1 MRFSEIAGETGI
13 FVDGDWIEKKDQD
26 AKGAVRLI
34 QLADVGPGEFRD
46 KSDRHIT
53 VEKADELHCTFLR
66 KGDILIARL
75 GDPLCKACVFPLDG
89 LYITAV
95 DVAILRIGSDVVNP
109 KYLIY
114 LLNSPWFKDQVKQ
127 YESGTTRKRISRKN
141 LDRIE
146 MIFPPLP
153 EQERIV
159 SRIEELFSQLDAG
172 VETLKKTKA
181 QLAVYRQAVL
191 KEAFEGRLTIHVP
204 VNLPLSWASSD
215 ETNTLPAIPEEWHY
229 IALKYLGDLGRG
241 KSKHRPRND
250 SKLFVDGKYPFIQ
263 TGDVKA
269 ATNCITTFTMQY
281 GEFGLSQSKLW
292 PKGTLCITIA
302 ANIAETAFLG
312 IDACFPDSIVG
323 FTPNESILAEYVR
336 YFVESQKIRLWA
348 FAPATAQK
356 NINLDTL
363 ENLIVPY
370 CSIDEQRVVI
380 SEIGS
385 RLSVCDSIEHTVDT
399 ALQQA
404 EAMRQSI
411 LKNAFEGKLT

>member
-153 EQERIV
+153 EQKRIV
-159 SRIEELFSQLDAG
+159 ARIEELFSQLDAG

-191 KEAFEGRLTIHVP
+191 KEAFSSELSSKTVEIREIVDDIRIGPFGTMLHKSDYISGGVP
-204 VNLPLSWASSD
+204 VINPQHIKSGKILPSASVTVSEEKARDLSAYRLQ
-215 ETNTLPAIPEEWHY
+215 TNDIIMGRRGEMGRAAAITDVENGW
-229 IALKYLGDLGRG
+229 LCG
-241 KSKHRPRND
+241 
-250 SKLFVDGKYPFIQ
+250 
-263 TGDVKA
+263 TG
-269 ATNCITTFTMQY
+269 
-281 GEFGLSQSKLW
+281 
-292 PKGTLCITIA
+292 
-302 ANIAETAFLG
+302 
-312 IDACFPDSIVG
+312 
-323 FTPNESILAEYVR
+323 SILFRLKPNFDAGFYAQILSSPDVVHYLEEHATGTTMKNLNEDIVQYIPVPFVTAEM
-336 YFVESQKIRLWA
+336 
-348 FAPATAQK
+348 
-356 NINLDTL
+356 
-363 ENLIVPY
+363 
-370 CSIDEQRVVI
+370 QRDI
-380 SEIGS
+380 TMKMDCKM
-385 RLSVCDSIEHTVDT
+385 SVCDSIEQTVDT

-411 LKNAFEGKLT
+411 LKDAFEGKL

>member
-159 SRIEELFSQLDAG
+159 ARIEELFSQLDAG

-181 QLAVYRQAVL
+181 QLSVYRQAAIT
-191 KEAFEGRLTIHVP
+191 EAFSVENNTPNVCLSDIAQIIGGITKGRDLSGTETIELPYLRVANVQDGYLDLSEIKTIKLRVDEKERYLLKPGDVLYTEGGDRDKLGRGTVWRGEIKDCVHQNHVFKAR
-204 VNLPLSWASSD
+204 VDQSK
-215 ETNTLPAIPEEWHY
+215 AIPEYVAFWSMSTPARNY
-229 IALKYLGDLGRG
+229 FYQKGKQSVNLASINKTVLSAL
-241 KSKHRPRND
+241 
-250 SKLFVDGKYPFIQ
+250 
-263 TGDVKA
+263 
-269 ATNCITTFTMQY
+269 
-281 GEFGLSQSKLW
+281 
-292 PKGTLCITIA
+292 TLP
-302 ANIAETAFLG
+302 L
-312 IDACFPDSIVG
+312 P
-323 FTPNESILAEYVR
+323 
-336 YFVESQKIRLWA
+336 
-348 FAPATAQK
+348 
-356 NINLDTL
+356 TL
-363 ENLIVPY
+363 EK
-370 CSIDEQRVVI
+370 QR
-380 SEIGS
+380 EIINHIES
-385 RLSVCDSIEHTVDT
+385 RLSVCDSIEQTVDA
-399 ALQQA
+399 ALHQA
-404 EAMRQSI
+404 EAMRQSV
-411 LKNAFEGKLT
+411 LKQAFDGRL